1 MKLIYCYIENF
12 RGINNLKLNLSST
25 HDVTIEVVNGKIHF
39 LITKQPKCVVI
50 LPDYISDVSLLIG
63 KNGTGKTRI
72 LDLLSIN
79 RKSLDD
85 EDERKSSYFMIYHV
99 EDDTYYIEGNSEALM
114 NKVNLLGDFETSVQH
129 EDIYLSCFF
138 ERNGKDN
145 KLLSNRPKEASETS
159 IIYLKNTFYSSAMD
173 YEQPSN
179 ILVSRKIVNI
189 NRIGYY
195 HKYSLIKYLKK
206 REGESNKLF
215 NNIEKTMF
223 SIQDNLGFTKVFKDL
238 RQIVEFLQ
246 NPNMIKRIGIKYTY
260 LIGYVLKVLILYI
273 TRASNE
279 NKSYRQT
286 NTKENSGHFLL
297 EHKVKNIDT
306 SLSGEEIL
314 RSLVELFRELFVELD
329 VGKKLSLSS
338 NFLEKFNH
346 YISNLITL
354 NEEYFTMKG
363 IEIPMF
369 AENKPFSSFLQ
380 WLDKL
385 NSNFIDD
392 FKISISTGHL
402 SAGEETFLNLFTSIY
417 STQADSGDMIILL
430 DEPDSFMHPEWCRR
444 LMNELFHFI
453 EEVTLNKNQRYQ
465 IILSTHSPFLSS
477 DLPSKNVI
485 PLDYHNGDII
495 VKENGEETFANN
507 IHKLLFNKF
516 FLESTIGE
524 FASEIIDNRII
535 EKLNGD
541 KLEEQE
547 INETLHIIELIG
559 EPVLRKKLHDMLIP
573 HLTEDPIEQ
582 EILRYEKKLK
592 ELKKRRK

>member
-1 MKLIYCYIENF
+1 MKLIYCYIQNF
-12 RGINNLKLNLSST
+12 RGIKNLELNLSST
-25 HDVTIEVVNGKIHF
+25 HDVTTEVVNGKIHL

-72 LDLLSIN
+72 LDLLSMN
-79 RKSLDD
+79 RKSVDD

-99 EDDTYYIEGNSEALM
+99 EADTYYIEGNSEALM
-114 NKVNLLGDFETSVQH
+114 KKINLIGKFETSIQH
-129 EDIYLSCFF
+129 GDIYRSCLFK
-138 ERNGKDN
+138 NTVKGN
-145 KLLSNRPKEASETS
+145 ILLANRPKEASGNS

-173 YEQPSN
+173 HEQPSD

-195 HKYSLIKYLKK
+195 HKYSLINYLKK

-223 SIQDNLGFTKVFKDL
+223 SIQDNLGFTKVFKEL
-238 RQIVEFLQ
+238 REIVDFLQ

-279 NKSYRQT
+279 NKSYGQT
-286 NTKENSGHFLL
+286 NTKENSGHSLL
-297 EHKVKNIDT
+297 GHKVKNIDT

-314 RSLVELFRELFVELD
+314 RSLVELFKEQFVELD

-338 NFLEKFNH
+338 NFLEEFNH
-346 YISNLITL
+346 YISKLITL

-369 AENKPFSSFLQ
+369 VENKPFSSFLQ
-380 WLDKL
+380 WLDTL
-385 NSNFIDD
+385 NPNFIDD
-392 FKISISTGHL
+392 FKLNISTGHL

-453 EEVTLNKNQRYQ
+453 DELTLNKNQRYQ

-477 DLPSKNVI
+477 DLPSNNVI

-495 VKENGEETFANN
+495 IKKNGEETFANN

-516 FLESTIGE
+516 FLKSTIGE
-524 FASEIIDNRII
+524 FASEIIDKRVIK
-535 EKLNGD
+535 KLNSGRQLD
-541 KLEEQE
+541 EQE
-547 INETLHIIELIG
+547 INETLQIIKLIG
-559 EPVLRKKLHDMLIP
+559 EPVLRKKLLDMFIPLI
-573 HLTEDPIEQ
+573 ENPIEQ
-582 EILRYEKKLK
+582 EILIYEEKLK

>member
-1 MKLIYCYIENF
+1 M
-12 RGINNLKLNLSST
+12 
-25 HDVTIEVVNGKIHF
+25 
-39 LITKQPKCVVI
+39 
-50 LPDYISDVSLLIG
+50 IG

-79 RKSLDD
+79 RRSVDD

-114 NKVNLLGDFETSVQH
+114 KRINLIGDFETNIQH
-129 EDIYLSCFF
+129 DDIYLSCFF
-138 ERNGKDN
+138 QTVGRENIV
-145 KLLSNRPKEASETS
+145 LANRPNEASGTS
-159 IIYLKNTFYSSAMD
+159 IIYLKNTFYSNAMD
-173 YEQPSN
+173 YEQPSDV
-179 ILVSRKIVNI
+179 LVSRKIVNI

-223 SIQDNLGFTKVFKDL
+223 SIQDNLGFTRVFKEL
-238 RQIVEFLQ
+238 SQIVEFLQ
-246 NPNMIKRIGIKYTY
+246 DPNMIKRIGIKYTY

-279 NKSYRQT
+279 NKSNVQT
-286 NTKENSGHFLL
+286 NTKVNSGNFLL
-297 EHKVKNIDT
+297 EQMMKNINI

-338 NFLEKFNH
+338 NFLEEFNH
-346 YISNLITL
+346 YISKLITL

-363 IEIPMF
+363 IKIPMF

-380 WLDKL
+380 WLDTL
-385 NSNFIDD
+385 NPNFIDD
-392 FKISISTGHL
+392 FKLNISTGHL

-453 EEVTLNKNQRYQ
+453 EELTLNKNQRYQ

-477 DLPSKNVI
+477 DLPSNNVI
-485 PLDYHNGDII
+485 PLDYHNGDIM
-495 VKENGEETFANN
+495 VEKNGEETFANN

-524 FASEIIDNRII
+524 FASEIINNRII
-535 EKLNGD
+535 KKLNGH

-547 INETLHIIELIG
+547 INETLQIIELIG

-582 EILRYEKKLK
+582 EILLYEKKLK